1 MKNFFKVD
9 HKLYRSARPGKHDF
23 RELLE
28 HGIQEV
34 LNLRWYHSHRTRH
47 LRHARA
53 AGLKLHRI
61 ASKASKINVHQ
72 LIEALRVIRDAKGP
86 ILVHCWHGSD
96 RTGAVIAMYRIVFQ
110 GVSKEEAIEE
120 MTRGGF
126 GFHGKSFPNIVETIL
141 GIDIG
146 YVRRELG
153 MA

>member
-9 HKLYRSARPGKHDF
+9 HKLYRSARPGKGDLRMLF
-23 RELLE
+23 EK
-28 HGIQEV
+28 HGISEV
-34 LNLRWYHSHRTRH
+34 LNLRWYHNHRRNVH
-47 LRHARA
+47 A

-61 ASKASKINVHQ
+61 ASKASKISVHQ
-72 LIEALRVIRDAKGP
+72 LIVFSFCIRDAQGP

-110 GVSKEEAIEE
+110 GMSKEEAIEE
-120 MTRGGF
+120 MARGGF
-126 GFHGKSFPNIVETIL
+126 GFHGKSFPNIIETIL

-153 MA
+153 LA

>member
-9 HKLYRSARPGKHDF
+9 HKLYRSARPKKGDL
-23 RELLE
+23 RLLVE
-28 HGIQEV
+28 HGISEV
-34 LNLRWYHSHRTRH
+34 LNLRWYHNHRNH
-47 LRHARA
+47 KRA
-53 AGLKLHRI
+53 KGLKFHRI

-72 LIEALRVIRDAKGP
+72 LIEALRVIRDAQGP

-146 YVRRELG
+146 YVRSELG
-153 MA
+153 LA